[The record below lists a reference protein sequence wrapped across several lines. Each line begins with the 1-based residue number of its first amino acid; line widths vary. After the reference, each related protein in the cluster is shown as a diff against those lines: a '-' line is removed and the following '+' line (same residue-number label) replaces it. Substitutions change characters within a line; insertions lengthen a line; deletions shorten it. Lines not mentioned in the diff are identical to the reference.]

1 MLFRVLSKE
10 VGRQVP
16 KIAFPSRNQS
26 QWHKKQRG
34 LTGRKFQIKWK
45 FLWREIHRA
54 FRRTVAPE
62 IRASSSSGPL
72 ASDKTIFTGYRAT
85 GAREVKP
92 STSIDRRRRNEPGN
106 LGGMTVPLW
115 RTRNEKRKLRNH
127 GVRCFT
133 LDWRVARF
141 HLSSGGNPDS
151 YLAIFSSSVRLRSMQ
166 QPFKNISVPALASSP
181 RGASRRNLMSR
192 ETRTFLL
199 SSERRVFY
207 Y

>member
-92 STSIDRRRRNEPGN
+92 STSIVDGGTSRGTWVEWRCPYDALGTRKGNFGITELDVSHSIDASLGSISRPGETPTVTLLFSLHPFAFVRCNN
-106 LGGMTVPLW
+106 LLRISLFPLW
-115 RTRNEKRKLRNH
+115 PPPL
-127 GVRCFT
+127 
-133 LDWRVARF
+133 VAR
-141 HLSSGGNPDS
+141 PDG
-151 YLAIFSSSVRLRSMQ
+151 I
-166 QPFKNISVPALASSP
+166 
-181 RGASRRNLMSR
+181 
-192 ETRTFLL
+192 
-199 SSERRVFY
+199 
-207 Y
+207 